1 MCVNLPHQTV
11 GPLRVRTE
19 FLLLFILST
28 HALRHYVR
36 DGKSDK
42 KSGKKKTNFPGT
54 YCLMRDL
61 NHIQQSKYMNK
72 IISGSDRS
80 CEEITIRY
88 WDKE

>member
-1 MCVNLPHQTV
+1 M
-11 GPLRVRTE
+11 
-19 FLLLFILST
+19 
-28 HALRHYVR
+28 R

-42 KSGKKKTNFPGT
+42 KSGKKKKTNFPGT